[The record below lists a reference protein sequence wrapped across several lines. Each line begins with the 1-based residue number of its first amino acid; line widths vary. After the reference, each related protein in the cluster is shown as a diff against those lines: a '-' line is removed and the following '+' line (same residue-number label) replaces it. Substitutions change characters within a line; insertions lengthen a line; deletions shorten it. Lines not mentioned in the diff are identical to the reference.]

1 MGIHRQAAAESGK
14 SPFFYRDAG
23 TLEIR
28 SGGGCLSL
36 FGMPFL
42 LAGLIIMLIPLGV
55 IPFEEQPEGPLVSA
69 LIVLFGSVFAAVG
82 AVLVFGRGG
91 IILDRGRGRIVR
103 WWGLLVPMRR
113 VEHRL
118 DAIRQVEMDF
128 SSGDKDSADTW
139 PIRLAG
145 EGVPKP
151 ITVAQPTAFS
161 EARRV
166 AEELARFLHKP
177 LVDSST
183 GERMTRDAEHL
194 DESWRDRAR
203 RTQEA
208 AAPMPPEPP
217 GMRTRIERTDGG
229 YVFHIP
235 GPPLYWFHYLPVL
248 FPVGFAAAVAW
259 FFLPALLTLPMP
271 DWVRYFALGF
281 IGLFFIAGPVLS
293 ALLHVLRLRNQFE
306 RVTVTKAFLRVE
318 ALKQGK
324 RSAAEIPVDELED
337 LVAPTAKSLMDSV
350 EVPGMKKVDLGDTGT
365 PRMPDGRPV
374 PRLLQSILKMA
385 GSRGI
390 TARSDKAVVEFAAGL
405 DEGAEAALATRH
417 TSRRPAP
424 ARRYGGGAAAP
435 DDGRHRQAAGDDHA
449 RRML

>member
-113 VEHRL
+113 MEHRL

-166 AEELARFLHKP
+166 AEELARFLQKP

-183 GERMTRDAEHL
+183 GERVTRDPGHL
-194 DESWRDRAR
+194 DESWRDRVR

-350 EVPGMKKVDLGDTGT
+350 EVPGMKKVDLGDTGI

-374 PRLLQSILKMA
+374 PRLLQSILKMV

-405 DEGAEAALATRH
+405 DEAETAYLFALVRKTI
-417 TSRRPAP
+417 
-424 ARRYGGGAAAP
+424 
-435 DDGRHRQAAGDDHA
+435 AG
-449 RRML
+449 

>member
-91 IILDRGRGRIVR
+91 IILDRGRGRVVR

-113 VEHRL
+113 MEHRL

-166 AEELARFLHKP
+166 AEELARFLQKP

-183 GERMTRDAEHL
+183 GERVTRDPGHL
-194 DESWRDRAR
+194 DESWRDRVR

-217 GMRTRIERTDGG
+217 GMRTRIERTAEG

-235 GPPLYWFHYLPVL
+235 GPALTWLHYLPVL

-405 DEGAEAALATRH
+405 DEAETAYLFALIRKTI
-417 TSRRPAP
+417 
-424 ARRYGGGAAAP
+424 
-435 DDGRHRQAAGDDHA
+435 AG
-449 RRML
+449 